1 MEALVFFAALLVF
14 GYGLFSALA
23 DRTPISSPM
32 VFVAA
37 GLLAGPMG
45 FDLFDVN
52 LESEL
57 VQVVAE
63 VTLILVLFTNA
74 STLNLKRLRAE
85 YHIPL
90 RLLGVGLPLTM
101 VLGFLI
107 AIPMFP
113 DMSLWLVAVMAF
125 ILSPTDAALGQ
136 AVVSSEKVPV
146 KIRDT
151 IGVESG
157 LNDGIALPPIMACM
171 AALTAAS
178 GASLDFGY
186 WAGFAAKQMAFGPLA
201 GGAIGFIGGAL
212 IDRAVKKGWME
223 PVFQRLASIALALI
237 SYAVAEE
244 LGGNGFIAAFFGGL
258 MLGTRTEVVRGRLQE
273 FGEAEGQLLCLLVFL
288 IFGMVLVPNAKDYWD
303 GTALIY
309 ALTSL
314 TLIRMLPVAISL
326 VGTRL
331 DWATVGFIGWFGPRG
346 IASVLYLLIFVEQV
360 GAKGHERMLAVI
372 VLTVLLSVFIH
383 GVSAVPLSSW
393 YGRHVSGKSKFDA
406 S

>member
-186 WAGFAAKQMAFGPLA
+186 WAGFASMNRLECTIFDTFRGKVMSVQVRSDLPSPL
-201 GGAIGFIGGAL
+201 
-212 IDRAVKKGWME
+212 WE
-223 PVFQRLASIALALI
+223 
-237 SYAVAEE
+237 
-244 LGGNGFIAAFFGGL
+244 IAADVSRKIGCW
-258 MLGTRTEVVRGRLQE
+258 RR
-273 FGEAEGQLLCLLVFL
+273 
-288 IFGMVLVPNAKDYWD
+288 
-303 GTALIY
+303 
-309 ALTSL
+309 LTSAL
-314 TLIRMLPVAISL
+314 S
-326 VGTRL
+326 
-331 DWATVGFIGWFGPRG
+331 
-346 IASVLYLLIFVEQV
+346 
-360 GAKGHERMLAVI
+360 ER
-372 VLTVLLSVFIH
+372 
-383 GVSAVPLSSW
+383 
-393 YGRHVSGKSKFDA
+393 
-406 S
+406 